1 MDKTIIGSVVER
13 NGRERERETN
23 KKRVGDRTR
32 HPNQISTGV
41 GIK

>member
-1 MDKTIIGSVVER
+1 MIGSVSER
-13 NGRERERETN
+13 NGRERERETD

-32 HPNQISTGV
+32 HPNQISTRV